1 MIPSG
6 LNTDFITA
14 PEMCFT
20 LELLVGVYVPGST
33 VNNCLAVLQKSG
45 GLVTLLRTSEGD
57 NFFMKCEQMIKSESP
72 VSWEVLTLPVYFILG
87 L

>member
-14 PEMCFT
+14 PDMCFT

-33 VNNCLAVLQKSG
+33 VNNYLAVLQKSG
-45 GLVTLLRTSEGD
+45 GLETLLRTR
-57 NFFMKCEQMIKSESP
+57 
-72 VSWEVLTLPVYFILG
+72 
-87 L
+87 